1 MRAVFVG
8 GSALTVMTARLL
20 LRHGHE
26 VVIIE
31 QSEERIRELIEDL
44 GCGFIHGDGTKPAIL
59 KEANPGITDFLFCLT
74 GDDRT
79 NILASLVGRSL
90 KFPQVVTQIY
100 DPEFEHLCSE
110 LGLEHTVVP
119 VLAIGRLL
127 ADAVEGRDPLEISAM
142 IRGEAAVFMFVAG
155 EDDAGAAG
163 DLKLPA
169 DTRLICV
176 YRGDEF
182 VPVTAKTRIKPAD
195 EVLLIT
201 KRDTLPKLRERWTPG
216 VR

>member
-182 VPVTAKTRIKPAD
+182 VPVTSKTRIKPAD

>member
-1 MRAVFVG
+1 MRVVFVG

-20 LRHGHE
+20 LRRAHE

-31 QSEERIRELIEDL
+31 QREERIRDLLDEL
-44 GCGFIHGDGTKPAIL
+44 GCGFIHGNGTKPAIL
-59 KEANPGITDFLFCLT
+59 KEANPGTTDFLFCLT

-90 KFPQVVTQIY
+90 KFPQVFTQIY

-127 ADAVEGRDPLEISAM
+127 ADAVDGRDPLEISAM
-142 IRGEAAVFMFVAG
+142 IRGEAAVFLFVAG
-155 EDDAGAAG
+155 DADAGAVS

-169 DTRLICV
+169 DTRVVCI

-182 VPVTAKTRIKPAD
+182 VPVTAKSAIRPAD

-201 KRDTLPKLRERWTPG
+201 ARETLPKLRERWTPG
-216 VR
+216 AR